1 MDTSALIAQREEL
14 DKRIEE
20 AKRTERVDAMKTIR
34 NLMDTYG
41 ITPAELS
48 RKEKG
53 KVPVKWID
61 PKTGTGWTGRGKTP
75 KWFDPATAI
84 KA

>member
-1 MDTSALIAQREEL
+1 MDTSALIKQRDEL
-14 DKRIEE
+14 DKQIEE
-20 AKRTERVDAMKTIR
+20 AKRTERAGALETIR
-34 NLMDTYG
+34 NLMATYG
-41 ITPAELS
+41 ITPEQIA
-48 RKEKG
+48 RKG

-61 PKTGTGWTGRGKTP
+61 PKTGTGWAGRGKKP

>member
-1 MDTSALIAQREEL
+1 METSALIKQREEL
-14 DKRIEE
+14 DKQIKE
-20 AKRTERVDAMKTIR
+20 AQRTERVGALQTIR
-34 NLMDTYG
+34 NLMDTYE
-41 ITPAELS
+41 ITTAELI
-48 RKEKG
+48 RKG

-61 PKTGTGWTGRGKTP
+61 PKTGTGWSGRGRKP